1 MKKNLTLATVPVFE
15 YTFPDSYNGTS
26 STIVDQ
32 SAAGNNGTMDTT
44 GGYLAGDRPSA
55 FSTGGSITGAAGGHG
70 VTNAIDLLD
79 NTLVQ
84 ANGGFTFD
92 VWFQWEGTYTNSRKI
107 IDYAGTENLRTNNS
121 KIEFAIS
128 NNATVLSADIVGGQW
143 YHAVAEFDTLGNT
156 IDGSGDIAGEVRL
169 WLDGTLVD
177 SSATTLTDFGDSLN
191 RGIGINHHP
200 TGSEYNQGKIFNPS
214 VYLGVVPEP
223 ATMSLLAL
231 GGIAMLR
238 RRKK

>member
-1 MKKNLTLATVPVFE
+1 MAVSAAQAALTTVID
-15 YTFPDSYNGTS
+15 YRFPDSYDGS
-26 STIVDQ
+26 STTITDLGG
-32 SAAGNNGTMDTT
+32 AGNHGTMDTT

-55 FSTGGSITGAAGGHG
+55 FATGGSITGAAGGHG

-79 NTLVQ
+79 NTLVET
-84 ANGGFTFD
+84 NGGFTMD
-92 VWFQWEGTYTNSRKI
+92 VWFQWEGTYTDQRKI
-107 IDYAGTENLRTNNS
+107 IDYAGTENLRTQNS

-128 NNATVLSADIVGGQW
+128 NSGTVLSADIVADQW
-143 YHAVAEFDTLGNT
+143 YHVVGEFDTLGNT
-156 IDGSGDIAGEVRL
+156 IDGNGDIAGEVRL

-177 SSATTLTDFGDSLN
+177 SSAATLTDFGDSLN

-200 TGSEYNQGKIFNPS
+200 TGSEYFNPLVS
-214 VYLGVVPEP
+214 LGVVPEP